1 LAELL
6 VTTVIANTVSKALPD
21 ESRFETWSRAAYL
34 ARDSSG
40 VCIVLVDEDE
50 SQALNAQFRGKRKP
64 TNVLSFPMQLPEH
77 MSERA
82 LGDLVICAP
91 VVEREARE
99 QDKPALAHWAHMVV
113 HGMLH
118 LQGYDH
124 ETDTE
129 AAAMESLE
137 VRILGELGFD
147 NPYAGYPR
155 AMEPGTIKS

>member
-1 LAELL
+1 MSRMELL
-6 VTTVIANTVSKALPD
+6 ATTVIANTDSKALPD
-21 ESRFETWSRAAYL
+21 ESRFESWSGAAYL
-34 ARDSSG
+34 GKAASG

-50 SQALNAQFRGKRKP
+50 SRELNTRYRGKEKP

-77 MSERA
+77 VGDRA

-99 QDKPALAHWAHMVV
+99 QGKPALAHWAHMVV

-124 ETDTE
+124 EAEAE
-129 AAAMESLE
+129 AAAMEALE

-147 NPYAGYPR
+147 NPYAGYDWT
-155 AMEPGTIKS
+155 MEPEN